1 MWNRVSLSLATIIL
15 ERIIICYFIDG
26 RMSDALKA
34 PAPTPKLWQPNNCE
48 DYQTSSQEQN
58 YPQSRTN
65 NGNRNGN
72 GSFDI
77 VQGSNVV
84 LPFHWHQ
91 PPMGEE
97 SQDQEDGSAMTVNPL

>member
-48 DYQTSSQEQN
+48 DYQTSS
-58 YPQSRTN
+58 
-65 NGNRNGN
+65 
-72 GSFDI
+72 
-77 VQGSNVV
+77 
-84 LPFHWHQ
+84 
-91 PPMGEE
+91 
-97 SQDQEDGSAMTVNPL
+97 